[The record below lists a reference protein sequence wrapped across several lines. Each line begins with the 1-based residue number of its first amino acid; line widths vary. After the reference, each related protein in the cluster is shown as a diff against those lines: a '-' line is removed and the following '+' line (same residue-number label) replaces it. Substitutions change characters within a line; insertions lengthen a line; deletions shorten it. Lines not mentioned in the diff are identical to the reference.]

1 MKYLADRTRQNR
13 QNPPLSINI
22 FSKLL
27 EMGVT
32 KLTKLDYYSCALC
45 KITKLALVGYKS
57 NIGAQSALRAFFV
70 RKISMHPHVMA
81 ELERDIFG
89 CAGSLC
95 YLSTNPFQLRLQNH
109 LVVIDEAPNN
119 IGAHSS

>member
-1 MKYLADRTRQNR
+1 MNFQNILCLRLLKSKVIGYIDRVQ
-13 QNPPLSINI
+13 
-22 FSKLL
+22 
-27 EMGVT
+27 
-32 KLTKLDYYSCALC
+32 C
-45 KITKLALVGYKS
+45 KITESALVGCKS

-95 YLSTNPFQLRLQNH
+95 YLSTNPFQLRHPH
-109 LVVIDEAPNN
+109 LVVNGEAPINSN
-119 IGAHSS
+119 GAH

>member
-1 MKYLADRTRQNR
+1 MNLK
-13 QNPPLSINI
+13 NI
-22 FSKLL
+22 FWLRLLKSK
-27 EMGVT
+27 MIGYIDPVR
-32 KLTKLDYYSCALC
+32 C
-45 KITKLALVGYKS
+45 KITESALVGCKS

-81 ELERDIFG
+81 ELERDTFE
-89 CAGSLC
+89 CAGFLC